1 LALTATVYHVDLGR
15 GTIETKTLPEDVYR
29 KYPGGSALAAYLL
42 LQSIPVGADP
52 LGPDN
57 VLVMAVS
64 PLTGLAISGQSR
76 MTACARSPLTGAI
89 GDSQCG
95 GFFPAEMRAAGA
107 DAIVFTGQAK
117 EPVYLWLN
125 DGKAE
130 LRPAK
135 HLWGKVTAEVD
146 SLLKKEIGDEK
157 VEIAQIGPAGE
168 NLVRFAA
175 IMNMV
180 NRANGR
186 TGLGAVMGSKRL
198 KAVVVRGSK
207 WPKPAAPEAFRGL
220 VKRLKE
226 LQEANPGI
234 VWFGQYGTPGV
245 LAIQD
250 KVGGQPTRNYTE
262 GLFEHAKDIDGS
274 TLAKTILKE
283 RDTCY
288 ACVVKCKRTVEVH
301 EPGLDIDPVYGGPEY
316 ETLTFFGS
324 MCGVG
329 DLKLLSKASAD
340 ANMYGM
346 DTISAGATIAWAM
359 DAKQKGLLD
368 DKGLGLAFGDGQ
380 SVLRAIEAIAL
391 RRGAGDLLAEGS
403 LRAAKTLGQAAVDLT
418 VTVKGQE
425 LPAHMPQHKR
435 SLGLVYA
442 VNAFGADHQSSEHD
456 TALRAKPGTLQRRRL
471 EELDIAGD
479 LALTDL
485 SDAKVR
491 FAFRSQCFYSA
502 LDTLGLCQ
510 FVWGPSWQLYGP
522 SETVELVRS
531 GTGWQATMD
540 ELLEIGERK
549 INLMRAFNAREG
561 IGKAADVL
569 PKKLFQPLA
578 GKGPTTGSRAGTRRR
593 DTRRPPSSAAS
604 ASTGSPKRRPRRAEQ
619 ALAERVP
626 AEAGHPADE
635 LVGGGKA
642 RRAVGERGGHVL
654 RVGGQDEERLAVL
667 VDDARVHEAARAR
680 PRLVRDLGA
689 EGKL

>member
-1 LALTATVYHVDLGR
+1 MALTATVYHVDLTR
-15 GTIETKTLPEDVYR
+15 GTVETKTLPEDVYR

-107 DAIVFTGQAK
+107 DAFVFTGQSQ

-135 HLWGKVTAEVD
+135 HLWGKVTGPVD
-146 SLLKKEIGDEK
+146 TLIKEELGDQK

-168 NLVRFAA
+168 NRVRFAA

-207 WPKPAAPEAFRGL
+207 SPKPAVPELFRGL

-226 LQEANPGI
+226 LEEANPGI
-234 VWFGQYGTPGV
+234 KWFGEYGTAGV

-250 KVGGQPTRNYTE
+250 KMGGQPTRNYSE
-262 GLFEHAKDIDGS
+262 GTFEQCKDIDGS
-274 TLAKTILKE
+274 TLVKTILKE

-288 ACVVKCKRTVEVH
+288 ACVVKCKRVVEVH

-359 DAKQKGLLD
+359 EAKDKGLLD

-391 RRGAGDLLAEGS
+391 RNGVGDLLAEGS

-435 SLGLVYA
+435 SLGLIYA

-456 TALRAKPGTLQRRRL
+456 SMLRAKPGSLQRRRL
-471 EELDIAGD
+471 AEIGEFGD
-479 LALTDL
+479 MDLRDL
-485 SDAKVR
+485 SDDKVR
-491 FAFRSQCFYSA
+491 FAYTTQCFYSA

-522 SETVELVRS
+522 SETVELVHA
-531 GTGWQATMD
+531 GTGWDATMS
-540 ELLEIGERK
+540 ELMKIGERK

-561 IGKAADVL
+561 IGKEADTL
-569 PKKLFQPLA
+569 PKKLFQPLT
-578 GKGPTTGSRAGTRRR
+578 GKGPTAGVALTQEEFAHARATYYELAGC
-593 DTRRPPSSAAS
+593 DP
-604 ASTGSPKRRPRRAEQ
+604 STGYPTRAK
-619 ALAERVP
+619 LADLGLEWL
-626 AEAGHPADE
+626 ADTMP
-635 LVGGGKA
+635 
-642 RRAVGERGGHVL
+642 
-654 RVGGQDEERLAVL
+654 
-667 VDDARVHEAARAR
+667 AAR
-680 PRLVRDLGA
+680 
-689 EGKL
+689 

>member
-1 LALTATVYHVDLGR
+1 LALTATVHHVDLSR
-15 GTIETKTLPEDVYR
+15 GTVETKTLPEDVYR
-29 KYPGGSALAAYLL
+29 KYPGGSALAAYLV
-42 LQSIPVGADP
+42 LQHIPVGADP

-95 GFFPAEMRAAGA
+95 GFFPAEMRAAGT
-107 DAIVFTGQAK
+107 DAIVFTGRAA
-117 EPVYLWLN
+117 EPVYLWLQ
-125 DGKAE
+125 DGRAE

-135 HLWGKVTAEVD
+135 HLWGKVTADVDRMLKEEV
-146 SLLKKEIGDEK
+146 GDPKAE
-157 VEIAQIGPAGE
+157 VAQIGPAGE

-186 TGLGAVMGSKRL
+186 TGMGAVMGSKRL
-198 KAVVVRGSK
+198 KAVVVRGTQS
-207 WPKPAAPEAFRGL
+207 PKPAKPEEFRGL

-234 VWFGQYGTPGV
+234 GWFGEYGTAGV

-250 KVGGQPTRNYTE
+250 KMGGQPTRNYNE
-262 GLFEHAKDIDGS
+262 GTFEQCKDIDGS
-274 TLAKTILKE
+274 TMVKTILKE

-288 ACVVKCKRTVEVH
+288 ACIVKCKRVVEVH
-301 EPGLDIDPVYGGPEY
+301 EPGLDVDPVYGGPEY

-329 DLKLLSKASAD
+329 DLKLLAKASAD
-340 ANMYGM
+340 ANKYGM

-359 DAKQKGLLD
+359 EAKAKGLLN

-380 SVLRAIEAIAL
+380 SMLRAIEAIAL
-391 RRGAGDLLAEGS
+391 RRGVGDLLAEGS
-403 LRAAKTLGQAAVDLT
+403 LRAAKTLGPAAVDLT

-435 SLGLVYA
+435 SLGLIYA

-456 TALRAKPGTLQRRRL
+456 SMLRTKPGSLHRRRL
-471 EELDIAGD
+471 AELGDFGD
-479 LALTDL
+479 LDLRDL

-491 FAFRSQCFYSA
+491 FAFTTQCFYSA

-531 GTGWQATMD
+531 GTGWDATME
-540 ELLEIGERK
+540 ELLKVGERR
-549 INLMRAFNAREG
+549 INLLRAFNAREG
-561 IGKAADVL
+561 IGKEADVL
-569 PKKLFQPLA
+569 PKKLFKPLE
-578 GKGPTTGSRAGTRRR
+578 GKGPTAGVALTTEEFERARESYYRLAGCDPATGYPTPTKLADLGLDWVAG
-593 DTRRPPSSAAS
+593 
-604 ASTGSPKRRPRRAEQ
+604 
-619 ALAERVP
+619 
-626 AEAGHPADE
+626 AG
-635 LVGGGKA
+635 A
-642 RRAVGERGGHVL
+642 RRA
-654 RVGGQDEERLAVL
+654 
-667 VDDARVHEAARAR
+667 
-680 PRLVRDLGA
+680 
-689 EGKL
+689 

>member
-1 LALTATVYHVDLGR
+1 LALTATVYHVDLTG
-15 GTIETKTLPEDVYR
+15 GTIETKVLPEDVYR

-42 LQSIPVGADP
+42 LQAIPPGADP

-135 HLWGKVTAEVD
+135 HLWGKVTGEVD
-146 SLLKKEIGDEK
+146 ALLKKEIGDEK

-175 IMNMV
+175 IINMV

-207 WPKPAAPEAFRGL
+207 SPKPAEPEAFRGL

-226 LQEANPGI
+226 LQTANPGI
-234 VWFGQYGTPGV
+234 VWFGEYGTSGV

-250 KVGGQPTRNYTE
+250 KVGGLPTRNYTE
-262 GLFEHAKDIDGS
+262 GTFAQAKEIDGT

-301 EPGLDIDPVYGGPEY
+301 EPGLDIDPIYGGPEY
-316 ETLTFFGS
+316 ETLSLMGS

-346 DTISAGATIAWAM
+346 DTISAGGTIAWAIE
-359 DAKQKGLLD
+359 AKEKGLLD
-368 DKGLGLAFGDGQ
+368 DKGLGLAYGDGHAL
-380 SVLRAIEAIAL
+380 LRAIEAIAL
-391 RRGAGDLLAEGS
+391 RRGVGDLLAEGS

-425 LPAHMPQHKR
+425 LPAHMPQVKR

-442 VNAFGADHQSSEHD
+442 VNPFGADHQSSEHD
-456 TALRAKPGTLQRRRL
+456 SALRSKPGTLQHGRL
-471 EELDIAGD
+471 AELDIAAS
-479 LALTDL
+479 LPATDL

-522 SETVELVRS
+522 ADTVELVRS
-531 GTGWQATMD
+531 GTGWQATME
-540 ELLEIGERK
+540 ELLEIGERR

-561 IGKAADVL
+561 MGKDADTL

-578 GKGPTTGSRAGTRRR
+578 GTGPTAGV
-593 DTRRPPSSAAS
+593 
-604 ASTGSPKRRPRRAEQ
+604 
-619 ALAERVP
+619 ALTSE
-626 AEAGHPADE
+626 EF
-635 LVGGGKA
+635 
-642 RRAVGERGGHVL
+642 ERG
-654 RVGGQDEERLAVL
+654 RDSYYRLAGWDPATGYPTTAKL
-667 VDDARVHEAARAR
+667 
-680 PRLVRDLGA
+680 RDLGLDWLA
-689 EGKL
+689 DEAPAAR

>member
-1 LALTATVYHVDLGR
+1 LALTATVYHVDLTR
-15 GTIETKTLPEDVYR
+15 GTIETRTLPEDVYR

-42 LQSIPVGADP
+42 LQAIPAGADP

-107 DAIVFTGQAK
+107 DAFVFTGRSP
-117 EPVYLWLN
+117 EPVYLWLHE
-125 DGKAE
+125 GRAE
-130 LRPAK
+130 LRPAN
-135 HLWGKVTAEVD
+135 HLWGKVTADVD
-146 SLLKKEIGDEK
+146 RLLKEEVGDAKAE
-157 VEIAQIGPAGE
+157 VAQIGPGGE

-207 WPKPAAPEAFRGL
+207 WPKPAMAAEFRGL

-226 LQEANPGI
+226 MQEINPGI
-234 VWFGQYGTPGV
+234 GWFGEYGTAGV

-250 KVGGQPTRNYTE
+250 KMGGQPTRNYSE
-262 GLFEHAKDIDGS
+262 GTFEQCKDIDGS
-274 TLAKTILKE
+274 TMVKTILKE

-288 ACVVKCKRTVEVH
+288 ACVVKCKRVVEVV
-301 EPGLDIDPVYGGPEY
+301 DPEIPVDPIYGGPEY

-329 DLKLLSKASAD
+329 DLKLLARASAD

-346 DTISAGATIAWAM
+346 DTISCGATIAWAM
-359 DAKQKGLLD
+359 EARAKGLLD
-368 DKGLGLAFGDGQ
+368 DQGLGLEWGDGRA
-380 SVLRAIEAIAL
+380 VLRAIEAIAL
-391 RRGAGDLLAEGS
+391 RRGVGDLLAEGS

-435 SLGLVYA
+435 SLGLIYA
-442 VNAFGADHQSSEHD
+442 VNPFGADHQSSEHD
-456 TALRAKPGTLQRRRL
+456 SMLKAKPGSLHQRRL
-471 EELDIAGD
+471 AELGEFGNLD
-479 LALTDL
+479 LRDL

-491 FAFRSQCFYSA
+491 FAYTTQCFYAA

-522 SETVELVRS
+522 AETVELVRY
-531 GTGWQATMD
+531 GTGWDATMQ
-540 ELLEIGERK
+540 ELLQMGERR
-549 INLMRAFNAREG
+549 IQLMRAFNARER
-561 IGKAADVL
+561 IGKSADVL
-569 PKKLFQPLA
+569 PKKLFEPLG
-578 GKGPTTGSRAGTRRR
+578 GKGPTAGVALTTEEFEHAR
-593 DTRRPPSSAAS
+593 DTYYELAGCDPA
-604 ASTGSPKRRPRRAEQ
+604 TGYPTRS
-619 ALAERVP
+619 
-626 AEAGHPADE
+626 
-635 LVGGGKA
+635 
-642 RRAVGERGGHVL
+642 
-654 RVGGQDEERLAVL
+654 RLT
-667 VDDARVHEAARAR
+667 
-680 PRLVRDLGA
+680 DLGLEWVA
-689 EGKL
+689 EKMPGAR

>member
-1 LALTATVYHVDLGR
+1 MALTATVYHVDLTR
-15 GTIETKTLPEDVYR
+15 GIIETKTLPEDVYR
-29 KYPGGSALAAYLL
+29 KYPGGSVLAAYLL
-42 LQSIPVGADP
+42 MESIPAGADP

-107 DAIVFTGQAK
+107 DAIVFTGRAK

-130 LRPAK
+130 LRPAN
-135 HLWGKVTAEVD
+135 HLWGKVTGEVD

-207 WPKPAAPEAFRGL
+207 SPKPAVPESFRGL

-234 VWFGQYGTPGV
+234 VWFGEYGTAGV

-250 KVGGQPTRNYTE
+250 KVGGQPTRNYSE
-262 GLFEHAKDIDGS
+262 GTFEQAKDIDGS

-340 ANMYGM
+340 SNKYGM

-359 DAKQKGLLD
+359 DAKAKGLLD

-391 RRGAGDLLAEGS
+391 RRGVGDLLAEGS

-578 GKGPTTGSRAGTRRR
+578 GKGPTAGVALTTEEFEHARESYYQLAGWDPATGYPTTAKLRNLGL
-593 DTRRPPSSAAS
+593 DW
-604 ASTGSPKRRPRRAEQ
+604 
-619 ALAERVP
+619 LAE
-626 AEAGHPADE
+626 
-635 LVGGGKA
+635 KA
-642 RRAVGERGGHVL
+642 P
-654 RVGGQDEERLAVL
+654 
-667 VDDARVHEAARAR
+667 AAR
-680 PRLVRDLGA
+680 
-689 EGKL
+689 

>member
-1 LALTATVYHVDLGR
+1 LALTATVFHVDLTR
-15 GTIETKTLPEDVYR
+15 GTVETKTLPEDVYR

-42 LQSIPVGADP
+42 LRAMPAGADP

-146 SLLKKEIGDEK
+146 GLLKKEIGDEK

-207 WPKPAAPEAFRGL
+207 SPKPAEPEAFRGL

-226 LQEANPGI
+226 LQAANPGI
-234 VWFGQYGTPGV
+234 VWFGEYGTAGV

-262 GLFEHAKDIDGS
+262 GTFEQAKDIDGS
-274 TLAKTILKE
+274 VLAKTILKE

-359 DAKQKGLLD
+359 DTKSKGLLD
-368 DKGLGLAFGDGQ
+368 DKGLGLEYGDGR

-391 RRGAGDLLAEGS
+391 RRGVGDLLAEGS

-456 TALRAKPGTLQRRRL
+456 TALRSKPGTLQHGRL
-471 EELDIAGD
+471 EQLDIATS
-479 LALTDL
+479 LPLNDL

-491 FAFRSQCFYSA
+491 VAFRSQCFYSA

-522 SETVELVRS
+522 SDTVELVRS
-531 GTGWQATMD
+531 GTGWQATME

-561 IGKAADVL
+561 MGKESDVL

-578 GKGPTTGSRAGTRRR
+578 GKGPTARVALTSEEFEHARDSYYRLAGWDPATGYPT
-593 DTRRPPSSAAS
+593 
-604 ASTGSPKRRPRRAEQ
+604 
-619 ALAERVP
+619 P
-626 AEAGHPADE
+626 AKLRGLGLDWLADE
-635 LVGGGKA
+635 A
-642 RRAVGERGGHVL
+642 P
-654 RVGGQDEERLAVL
+654 
-667 VDDARVHEAARAR
+667 AAR
-680 PRLVRDLGA
+680 
-689 EGKL
+689 

>member
-1 LALTATVYHVDLGR
+1 MALTATVFHVDLTR
-15 GTIETKTLPEDVYR
+15 GTVETRTLPEDVYR

-42 LQSIPVGADP
+42 LQAIPAGADP
-52 LGPDN
+52 LGPEN

-76 MTACARSPLTGAI
+76 MTACARSPLTGAV

-107 DAIVFTGQAK
+107 DAIVFTGRSP
-117 EPVYLWLN
+117 EPVYLWLH
-125 DGKAE
+125 DGQAE

-135 HLWGKVTAEVD
+135 HLWGKVTGEVDHLLKEEVGDPKAEV
-146 SLLKKEIGDEK
+146 
-157 VEIAQIGPAGE
+157 AQIGPAGE

-186 TGLGAVMGSKRL
+186 TGMGAVMGSKRL

-207 WPKPAAPEAFRGL
+207 APKPALPERFRAL

-234 VWFGQYGTPGV
+234 GWFGEYGTAGV
-245 LAIQD
+245 LGIQD
-250 KVGGQPTRNYTE
+250 KMGGQPTRNYSE
-262 GLFEHAKDIDGS
+262 GTFEHAKDIDGS
-274 TLAKTILKE
+274 TMVKTILKE

-288 ACVVKCKRTVEVH
+288 ACVIKCKRVVEIND
-301 EPGLDIDPVYGGPEY
+301 PGLRVDPVYGGPEY

-329 DLKLLSKASAD
+329 DLKLLARASAD
-340 ANMYGM
+340 ANMYGL
-346 DTISAGATIAWAM
+346 DTISCGATIAWAM
-359 DAKQKGLLD
+359 EAKANGLLD
-368 DKGLGLAFGDGQ
+368 DEGLGLAFGDGQ

-391 RRGAGDLLAEGS
+391 RRGVGNRLAEGS
-403 LRAAKTLGQAAVDLT
+403 LRAAQRLGPAAVDLT

-435 SLGLVYA
+435 SLGLIYA

-456 TALRAKPGTLQRRRL
+456 TMLKTKPGSIHRRRL
-471 EELDIAGD
+471 GELGITDD

-491 FAFRSQCFYSA
+491 FAYRTQCFYSA
-502 LDTLGLCQ
+502 LDSLGLCQ

-522 SETVELVRS
+522 SDTVELVRS
-531 GTGWQATMD
+531 GTGWDATLE
-540 ELLEIGERK
+540 ELIEAGERR
-549 INLMRAFNAREG
+549 LHLLRAFNAREG
-561 IGKAADVL
+561 IGRSADVL
-569 PKKLFQPLA
+569 PKKLFQPLG
-578 GKGPTTGSRAGTRRR
+578 GKGPTAGVALTAEEFDRARDSYYQLAGCDPATGYPTLSKLADLGLEWLAEKV
-593 DTRRPPSSAAS
+593 PA
-604 ASTGSPKRRPRRAEQ
+604 GSPM
-619 ALAERVP
+619 
-626 AEAGHPADE
+626 
-635 LVGGGKA
+635 KA
-642 RRAVGERGGHVL
+642 
-654 RVGGQDEERLAVL
+654 
-667 VDDARVHEAARAR
+667 
-680 PRLVRDLGA
+680 
-689 EGKL
+689 

>member
-1 LALTATVYHVDLGR
+1 MSLTATVHHVDLTR
-15 GTIETKTLPEDVYR
+15 GTVETKILPEDVYR

-42 LQSIPVGADP
+42 LQSIPAGADP

-76 MTACARSPLTGAI
+76 MSACARSPLTGAI

-107 DAIVFTGQAK
+107 DAFVFTGQSK
-117 EPVYLWLN
+117 EPVYLWLK

-135 HLWGKVTAEVD
+135 HLWGKVTADVD
-146 SLLKKEIGDEK
+146 RLLKQELGDEK

-207 WPKPAAPEAFRGL
+207 SPKPAEPEAFRGL

-234 VWFGQYGTPGV
+234 VWFGEYGTAGV

-250 KVGGQPTRNYTE
+250 KVGGLPTRNYNE
-262 GLFEHAKDIDGS
+262 GTFELAKDIDGT

-316 ETLTFFGS
+316 ETLSLLGS

-329 DLKLLSKASAD
+329 DLKLVSKASAD

-346 DTISAGATIAWAM
+346 DTISAGGTIAWAM
-359 DAKQKGLLD
+359 EAKEKGLLD
-368 DKGLGLAFGDGQ
+368 DKGLGLAYGDGQ

-391 RRGAGDLLAEGS
+391 RRGVGDLLAEGS

-425 LPAHMPQHKR
+425 LPAHMPQVKR

-442 VNAFGADHQSSEHD
+442 VNPFGADHQSSEHD
-456 TALRAKPGTLQRRRL
+456 SALRNKPGSLQHGRL
-471 EELDIAGD
+471 EKLDIAAS
-479 LALTDL
+479 LPATDL

-491 FAFRSQCFYSA
+491 FAYRSQCFYSA

-522 SETVELVRS
+522 SETVELVRA

-549 INLMRAFNAREG
+549 IALMRAFNAREG

-569 PKKLFQPLA
+569 PKKLFRPLE
-578 GKGPTTGSRAGTRRR
+578 GKGPSAGVALTTEEFEHARESYYGLAGCDPATGYPTRA
-593 DTRRPPSSAAS
+593 
-604 ASTGSPKRRPRRAEQ
+604 K
-619 ALAERVP
+619 LADLGLDWLADKVP
-626 AEAGHPADE
+626 A
-635 LVGGGKA
+635 A
-642 RRAVGERGGHVL
+642 R
-654 RVGGQDEERLAVL
+654 
-667 VDDARVHEAARAR
+667 
-680 PRLVRDLGA
+680 
-689 EGKL
+689 

>member
-1 LALTATVYHVDLGR
+1 MALTATVYHVNLSR
-15 GTIETKTLPEDVYR
+15 GGVETTTLPEDVYR
-29 KYPGGSALAAYLL
+29 KYPGGSALATYLL
-42 LQSIPVGADP
+42 LQAIPKNADP

-95 GFFPAEMRAAGA
+95 GFFPAEMRNAGA
-107 DAIVFTGQAK
+107 DAIVFTGQAP
-117 EPVYLWLN
+117 EPVYLWLH
-125 DGKAE
+125 DGRAE

-135 HLWGKVTAEVD
+135 HLWGRVTADVD
-146 SLLKKEIGDEK
+146 RLLKQELGDPK

-168 NLVRFAA
+168 NRVRFAA

-186 TGLGAVMGSKRL
+186 TGLGAVMGAKRL
-198 KAVVVRGSK
+198 KAVAVRGGTP
-207 WPKPAAPEAFRGL
+207 PKPADQEKFREL
-220 VKRLKE
+220 IKRLKA

-234 VWFGQYGTPGV
+234 GWFGEFGTAGV

-250 KVGGQPTRNYTE
+250 KMGGLPTRNYTE
-262 GLFEHAKDIDGS
+262 GTFEQAKEIDGG

-288 ACVVKCKRTVEVH
+288 ACVVKCKRVVEVR
-301 EPGLDIDPVYGGPEY
+301 EPGLEVDPVYGGPEY

-359 DAKQKGLLD
+359 EAKAKGLLD
-368 DKGLGLAFGDGQ
+368 DRGLGLAFGDGR

-391 RRGAGDLLAEGS
+391 RRGVGDLLAEGS
-403 LRAAKTLGQAAVDLT
+403 LRAAKTLGPAAVDLT
-418 VTVKGQE
+418 LTVKGQE

-435 SLGLVYA
+435 SLGLIYA

-456 TALRAKPGTLQRRRL
+456 SMLRTKPGSLHRRRL
-471 EELDIAGD
+471 AELGEFGD
-479 LALTDL
+479 LDLRDL
-485 SDAKVR
+485 SDAKVG
-491 FAFRSQCFYSA
+491 FAYTTQCFYSA
-502 LDTLGLCQ
+502 LDSLGLCQ

-522 SETVELVRS
+522 AETVELVRA
-531 GTGWQATMD
+531 GTGWDATMQ
-540 ELLEIGERK
+540 ELLAVGERR
-549 INLMRAFNAREG
+549 IHLMRAFNAREG
-561 IGKAADVL
+561 IGKDQDVL
-569 PKKLFQPLA
+569 PKKLFQPLG
-578 GKGPTTGSRAGTRRR
+578 GKGPTAGVALTAEEFEHARATYY
-593 DTRRPPSSAAS
+593 
-604 ASTGSPKRRPRRAEQ
+604 
-619 ALAERVP
+619 
-626 AEAGHPADE
+626 
-635 LVGGGKA
+635 
-642 RRAVGERGGHVL
+642 
-654 RVGGQDEERLAVL
+654 RLAGC
-667 VDDARVHEAARAR
+667 DPATGYPTRAR
-680 PRLVRDLGA
+680 LAALGLDWVA
-689 EGKL
+689 EKIPSTR